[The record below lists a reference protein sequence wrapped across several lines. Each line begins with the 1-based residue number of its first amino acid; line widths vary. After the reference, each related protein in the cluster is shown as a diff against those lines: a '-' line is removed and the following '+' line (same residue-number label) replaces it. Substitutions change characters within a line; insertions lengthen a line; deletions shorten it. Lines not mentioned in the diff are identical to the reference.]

1 MSANRLI
8 LCVCGGGMNTSMN
21 AENRIVEYLRK
32 AKRHDVE
39 VKHAMIGDILTYK
52 GRENMVVVWMTKID
66 PTFGMPAVQGLPF
79 MIGSR
84 QAKEELVEQIMKKL
98 DEIYV
103 P

>member
-1 MSANRLI
+1 VRRRHEHVHERGKPDRGIPAQ
-8 LCVCGGGMNTSMN
+8 
-21 AENRIVEYLRK
+21 